1 MAKTKTPTKKKATKA
16 VGAKEVR
23 ATGAAL
29 ARAGAADRT
38 RLDRVVASITALRVD
53 EAKNWDALWEA
64 VAEVI
69 DADGALWRARYGSV
83 RAFLKAVMPGESERT
98 AKRKAMVAVSF
109 SAADEVRHGVAFLE
123 EAALY
128 AKAAAGAQRPPRAID
143 LDRLKV
149 PVVTKDGDHRSKR
162 ARDSSVEEL
171 RAARRKLEGGAKRV
185 KASPW
190 EKAVRAAI
198 GEQAELAGVKVSVR
212 GEEVGLSGIPRG
224 AVKKLGAALVKF
236 RAPEE

>member
-1 MAKTKTPTKKKATKA
+1 MATTRKTKTKTRAVSAT
-16 VGAKEVR
+16 R
-23 ATGAAL
+23 MRSL
-29 ARAGAADRT
+29 AGELTHESAADRA
-38 RLDRVVASITALRVD
+38 RLDGVLRRIEALRSD
-53 EAKNWDALWEA
+53 EAKNWDELWEA

-69 DADGALWRARYGSV
+69 DAEGALWRARFGSV
-83 RAFLKAVMPGESERT
+83 RAFLKAHLPGESERT

-128 AKAAAGAQRPPRAID
+128 AQALAGAKRPPRAIN

-149 PVVTKDGDHRSKR
+149 PVVTKDRDHRSKS
-162 ARDSSVEEL
+162 ARESSVEEL
-171 RAARRKLEGGAKRV
+171 RAARRKLGGGAKRV

-190 EKAVRAAI
+190 EKAVRTAI
-198 GEQAELAGVKVSVR
+198 GAQKELAGVKVSVR
-212 GEEVGLSGIPRG
+212 GEEVGLSGIPKG

>member
-1 MAKTKTPTKKKATKA
+1 MATTRTKKKTTTAPATRMRA
-16 VGAKEVR
+16 VAGALTHES
-23 ATGAAL
+23 
-29 ARAGAADRT
+29 AADRA
-38 RLDRVVASITALRVD
+38 RLDGVLKRIEALRSD

-69 DADGALWRARYGSV
+69 DAEGALWRARFGSV
-83 RAFLKAVMPGESERT
+83 RAFLKAHLPGESERT

-128 AKAAAGAQRPPRAID
+128 AQALAGAKRPPRAIN

-149 PVVTKDGDHRSKR
+149 PVVTRDRDHRSKS
-162 ARDSSVEEL
+162 ARESSVEEL

-190 EKAVRAAI
+190 EKAVRTAI
-198 GEQAELAGVKVSVR
+198 GAQKELAGVKVSVR
-212 GEEVGLSGIPRG
+212 GEEVGLSGIPKG